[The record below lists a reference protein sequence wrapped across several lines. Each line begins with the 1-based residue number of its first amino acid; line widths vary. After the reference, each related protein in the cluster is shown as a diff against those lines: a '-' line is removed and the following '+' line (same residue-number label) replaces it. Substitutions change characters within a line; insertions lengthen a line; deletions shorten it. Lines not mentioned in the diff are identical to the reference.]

1 VISNQVSQDYYEW
14 FFRTLKISILHSKRI
29 RAKRDLCN
37 QGYEVSYTVVL
48 TEKLQQLKKYQEMDG
63 ITRNKSLRIPINKI

>member
-1 VISNQVSQDYYEW
+1 MNGS
-14 FFRTLKISILHSKRI
+14 LGHSKSPYYILKESERY
-29 RAKRDLCN
+29 LCN